1 MAQGAAAEDGTA
13 GTTVRE
19 FSRTTPPQTMGT
31 KAGGVNTRRRQGDL
45 GLTHKLAGG
54 EGLGKV

>member
-1 MAQGAAAEDGTA
+1 MAQGAAEDGTA

-19 FSRTTPPQTMGT
+19 FSRATPPQTMGT
-31 KAGGVNTRRRQGDL
+31 KAGGVNTRRRQGGL
-45 GLTHKLAGG
+45 GLAHKLAGG